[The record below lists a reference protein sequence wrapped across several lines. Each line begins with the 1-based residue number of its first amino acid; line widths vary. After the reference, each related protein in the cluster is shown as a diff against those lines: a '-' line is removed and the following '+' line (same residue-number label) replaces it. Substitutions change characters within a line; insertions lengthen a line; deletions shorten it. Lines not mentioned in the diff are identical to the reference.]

1 MTKSRPIP
9 EKWDKSYF
17 LVEQVK
23 VELVNTVQPNTAVTT
38 SLWLIDPSF
47 GGLSSNKTFH

>member
-1 MTKSRPIP
+1 MTKSNLAPK
-9 EKWDKSYF
+9 KWDKSHF

-23 VELVNTVQPNTAVTT
+23 VELVNTVKPNTAVTK

-47 GGLSSNKTFH
+47 WSPSSNKTFH

>member
-1 MTKSRPIP
+1 MTKSNRALK
-9 EKWDKSYF
+9 KWDKTHF

>member
-1 MTKSRPIP
+1 MTKSNRVLK
-9 EKWDKSYF
+9 KWDKSYF

-23 VELVNTVQPNTAVTT
+23 VELVDTMQTNTAVTT